1 MEFISHDGETIWYKI
16 WQAPAPRAV
25 IQIMTGL
32 AETSDYYEEF
42 ANYMNQAGFTVALHE
57 YRQHGRT
64 RAAYGDG
71 NLFRNYAR
79 DGAQLCTMIR
89 ASRPEL
95 PVILFAHSLGTT
107 VSQIALYEKMAK
119 YSGII
124 YTGPSCKVMPP
135 ERKKKLLP
143 LAENAIRQNG
153 EEGQNLLLYPEI
165 FARLNAPF
173 AVEKSPYSFITSD
186 HSKWKWIAHLPYKG
200 PDYSNRFFRDFIL
213 LQADLASTETLENM
227 APPLTDT
234 PVLLLTGSNDVT
246 AANGTYGDTKAGLL
260 RRAGYKDVTSIV
272 YPGLRHSVLQEKA
285 RLKVIEDITGWM
297 NSRF

>member
-1 MEFISHDGETIWYKI
+1 MEFISHDGEMIWYKI
-16 WQAPAPRAV
+16 WEAPAPRAV

-42 ANYMNQAGFTVALHE
+42 ANYMNQAGFSVALHE

-79 DGAQLCTMIR
+79 DGAQLCSMIR
-89 ASRPEL
+89 ASQPEL
-95 PVILFAHSLGTT
+95 PIILFAHSLGTT

-135 ERKKKLLP
+135 ERKEKLLP
-143 LAENAIRQNG
+143 LAESSIRKYG
-153 EEGQNLLLYPEI
+153 KDAQNLLLYPEI

-173 AVEKSPYSFITSD
+173 SAEKSPYSFITSD
-186 HSKWKWIAHLPYKG
+186 HSKWNWIARLPFKG

-227 APPLTDT
+227 VPPLADT
-234 PVLLLTGSNDVT
+234 PILLLTGSNDVT

-297 NSRF
+297 NTRF

>member
-1 MEFISHDGETIWYKI
+1 MDFTSYDGEKIWYKI
-16 WQAPAPRAV
+16 WKADTPRAV

-42 ANYMNQAGFTVALHE
+42 ANYMNRAGFTVALHE

-79 DGAQLCTMIR
+79 DGARLCSMIR
-89 ASRPEL
+89 ASQPEL
-95 PVILFAHSLGTT
+95 PIILFAHSLGTT

-173 AVEKSPYSFITSD
+173 SAEKSPYSFITSD
-186 HSKWKWIAHLPYKG
+186 HSKWNWIAHLPFKG

-227 APPLTDT
+227 IPPLADT
-234 PVLLLTGSNDVT
+234 PILLLTGSNDVT
-246 AANGTYGDTKAGLL
+246 AANGPYGDTKAGLL

-297 NSRF
+297 NTRF